1 MADPQKWGVTV
12 DEVSALAPHIGLYS
26 STTEPET
33 PVDDVFGETAKGKV
47 SRDDVEKFI
56 VDVAGRVSVRLW
68 QLARLVPDTEP
79 RNVFAQACHDLTVTG
94 AAHYLVAAA
103 FPSNAGVNDDSSLA
117 GLLWKRFEDGL
128 DDLAAQLAA
137 IIDDGDD
144 TVVLPRVPKA
154 VVTGTFPAP
163 MFPDGLRW

>member
-26 STTEPET
+26 PTTEE
-33 PVDDVFGETAKGKV
+33 PVDDVFGETAAGKV
-47 SRDDVEKFI
+47 SRADVERFI
-56 VDVAGRVSVRLW
+56 TDVAGRVSVRLW
-68 QLARLVPDTEP
+68 QLARLRPDTEP

-103 FPSNAGVNDDSSLA
+103 FPAQAGINDDTSLA

-137 IIDDGDD
+137 IVEDGDD
-144 TVVLPRVPKA
+144 TVVLPRAAAKA